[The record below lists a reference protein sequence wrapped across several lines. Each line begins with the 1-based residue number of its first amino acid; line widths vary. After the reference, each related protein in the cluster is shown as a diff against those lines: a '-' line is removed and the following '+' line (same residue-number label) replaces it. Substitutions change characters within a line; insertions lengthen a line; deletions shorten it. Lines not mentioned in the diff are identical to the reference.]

1 MKEKVQKLKLEIASL
16 KREAQQESNL
26 EEDQKLRELRRE
38 FEERLK
44 VKEEQD
50 ERAAQVRLISNELN
64 ERMKTCDSDIEKVSQ
79 EIEKKHREIAETKG
93 LAKKKADEHLVLK
106 EQMK

>member
-50 ERAAQVRLISNELN
+50 ERAA
-64 ERMKTCDSDIEKVSQ
+64 
-79 EIEKKHREIAETKG
+79 
-93 LAKKKADEHLVLK
+93 
-106 EQMK
+106 

>member
-1 MKEKVQKLKLEIASL
+1 
-16 KREAQQESNL
+16 
-26 EEDQKLRELRRE
+26 
-38 FEERLK
+38 
-44 VKEEQD
+44 
-50 ERAAQVRLISNELN
+50 
-64 ERMKTCDSDIEKVSQ
+64 MKTCDSDIEKVSQ